1 MVRKI
6 LYLNYD
12 MPYCSRRH
20 HVSMD
25 VRQQRRPLIK
35 FGKTLPK
42 NTTPDSSTL
51 NESKTDRDGR
61 NIANLIIPS
70 GQYWGYLFMSP
81 LSS

>member
-35 FGKTLPK
+35 FGQNIAKGYQPRFE
-42 NTTPDSSTL
+42 STL
-51 NESKTDRDGR
+51 NESKTDPGG
-61 NIANLIIPS
+61 S
-70 GQYWGYLFMSP
+70 VV
-81 LSS
+81 

>member
-35 FGKTLPK
+35 FGQNITKGYQPGFE
-42 NTTPDSSTL
+42 PAL
-51 NESKTDRDGR
+51 NESKTDRDG
-61 NIANLIIPS
+61 S
-70 GQYWGYLFMSP
+70 VVP
-81 LSS
+81 LCHV